1 MDSTTT
7 AYYALQGSLAAIRL
21 APLFPYIKWRKHAF
35 LQKRLWPVVLVRI
48 WVLCLLQW
56 FWVHAF
62 NVWTWAL
69 LSVPPTSCRVL
80 YPLMYTGYPL
90 AFFLDLVRLTHAILV
105 MALQHYQSGGR
116 SFELTKDGRYVKRVS
131 IAPALILRWG
141 LWLFRVDCARF
152 ISFRVLESQTGPHLP
167 TMTTIQPFRFRS
179 LAISLAAL
187 ALFIGLIVGSD
198 LAIRSHSGRP
208 STPTC
213 ANEDFFALA
222 VVPFALYTFLPL
234 AIATLWRVREAA
246 DLRNELIWNLSWL
259 GLCCLCMVLSLAL
272 PDLAP
277 LGNMIGMSFW
287 TLLYDLVSSTPSIV
301 VPLIVLAR
309 LDAHNR
315 RALRMLPEARLLH
328 TLRSPARFKP
338 FLQFCQKCF
347 CAENV
352 LFYHDYLDLVDAA
365 AHHSVLNARRRSSH
379 PLEDVPES
387 GDPSTSRP
395 CTTSTLSWATKLAQL
410 TWFAA
415 SGTGPH
421 VKHTA
426 ELRGEAP
433 LSPATAVHGG
443 DFAAHQLS
451 VMSFA
456 TTTPMSPTGESSS
469 GGADTSSGVFP
480 FISDFDGPTAANA
493 SVAPLMETRTR
504 RAVPRPR
511 PHDPMAVRLEFLNQ
525 RYIRPGAELEINLS
539 AGARDAFLAAL
550 PMAANG
556 PDEALAAL
564 DRIAKEIFRL
574 VLDSVFARYDAVEH
588 GVQVGTAARPTRTS
602 SRSGRT

>member
-21 APLFPYIKWRKHAF
+21 APLFPYIKWRKHAIADRHRTIIII
-35 LQKRLWPVVLVRI
+35 Q
-48 WVLCLLQW
+48 
-56 FWVHAF
+56 VHTF

-69 LSVPPTSCRVL
+69 LSVPPTSCHVL

-90 AFFLDLVRLTHAILV
+90 ACFLDLVRLTHAILV

-116 SFELTKDGRYVKRVS
+116 SFVLTKDGRYVKRVS
-131 IAPALILRWG
+131 LAPALILRWG

-167 TMTTIQPFRFRS
+167 TMTTIQPFRLRS
-179 LAISLAAL
+179 LAISLVAL

-198 LAIRSHSGRP
+198 FAMRPHSGRP
-208 STPTC
+208 QTPTC

-259 GLCCLCMVLSLAL
+259 GLCYLCMILSLAL

-277 LGNMIGMSFW
+277 MENLLGMSFW
-287 TLLYDLVSSTPSIV
+287 PLLYDLVSSTPSIV

-315 RALRMLPEARLLH
+315 RALRMSPEARLLH
-328 TLRSPARFKP
+328 TLRSPAQFKP

-352 LFYHDYLDLVDAA
+352 LFYHDYLDLVVDAT
-365 AHHSVLNARRRSSH
+365 AHHGVLNARRRSSH
-379 PLEDVPES
+379 PLEDVPEA
-387 GDPSTSRP
+387 GDSSTAGP
-395 CTTSTLSWATKLAQL
+395 CKTSTLSWANKLAQF
-410 TWFAA
+410 TWLAA
-415 SGTGPH
+415 AAGTGPH

-426 ELRGEAP
+426 ELRGETP
-433 LSPATAVHGG
+433 PSPATAVHGG
-443 DFAAHQLS
+443 DFAAHQSS

-456 TTTPMSPTGESSS
+456 TTTPMSPMGASSS
-469 GGADTSSGVFP
+469 GGADSLGVFP
-480 FISDFDGPTAANA
+480 FISDFDGPMAADA
-493 SVAPLMETRTR
+493 SVAPLMDTRTR
-504 RAVPRPR
+504 RAVQRPR
-511 PHDPMAVRLEFLNQ
+511 PHDPMAVRLAFLNQ

-539 AGARDAFLAAL
+539 AGARDAFLVVL
-550 PMAANG
+550 PMTASR
-556 PDEALAAL
+556 PDETLAAL

-574 VLDSVFARYDAVEH
+574 VLDSVFARYDSAEH
-588 GVQVGTAARPTRTS
+588 GVQAAGSAAKPARTR
-602 SRSGRT
+602 SRNGRV